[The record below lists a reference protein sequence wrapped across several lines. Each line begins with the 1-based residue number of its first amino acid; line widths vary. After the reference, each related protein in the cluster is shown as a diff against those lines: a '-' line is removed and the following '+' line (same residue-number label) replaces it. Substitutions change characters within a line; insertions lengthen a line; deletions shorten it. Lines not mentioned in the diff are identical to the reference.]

1 MRVILLGPPGAG
13 KGTQAAVL
21 AETVRIPHI
30 STGGILR
37 QAVSKLTPLGK
48 EAKRYI
54 EAGELVPDE
63 LVVQLVEERLGQL
76 DAQKGW
82 ILDGFPRNTSQASVL
97 DALLERLGQQ
107 YDCAIDFAVPDR
119 ELVRRML
126 GRGRKDDTE
135 SVIQRRLEVYRE
147 QTAPLLDYYRTRAKL
162 RVIDGSQ
169 TLSVVTEELFAE
181 LQEMLTS
188 S

>member
-1 MRVILLGPPGAG
+1 
-13 KGTQAAVL
+13 
-21 AETVRIPHI
+21 
-30 STGGILR
+30 
-37 QAVSKLTPLGK
+37 
-48 EAKRYI
+48 
-54 EAGELVPDE
+54 
-63 LVVQLVEERLGQL
+63 
-76 DAQKGW
+76 QKGW

-169 TLSVVTEELFAE
+169 TLSVVTEALFAE
-181 LQEMLTS
+181 LQEILTS